1 MATDQSHSLLG
12 QAVGAKIRAARQA
25 LKYTQSQL
33 AAKDFSVS
41 YISAIERGQ
50 IRPSLR
56 ALEILAQRLGLTS
69 TELIPQNAQ
78 NDIHFRNSIRAFN
91 NDSTLLELELIEA
104 QISILRGEAER
115 AIARL
120 EKITTKYLQDHHLT
134 QQRYLLGW
142 AYLDTAQFQK
152 CQEVL
157 IEAEKLAEQQKDHYR
172 SLHIDYILGRAFAA
186 MRDHTRALQ
195 THQQCLKL
203 LDQVQPHDAFFRCHL
218 YNSLGQHY
226 TNLNDFDAAI
236 NSFEQA
242 IALTEELLTLQQ
254 LPSMYADMAIQY
266 ANAQDYALTALST
279 FKCLHLYSQ
288 RVDISLR
295 SEIYHYLGRAL
306 MKVDQEQARAYL
318 ENALQR
324 ISNEQ
329 DLLTQASIVSRLA
342 EWFQAHNQLEEAVK
356 RARQAYELAKAY
368 GDTIIAVEALLCLGR
383 ILYAQ
388 ARYEE
393 GNQQFVDGLEMLKRL
408 NLTEEFSEQSASYAQ
423 LLSEQGKAQ
432 EAIAYYRLAFE
443 SRQKGRGI

>member
-33 AAKDFSVS
+33 ASTDFSVS
-41 YISAIERGQ
+41 YISAIERGK

-56 ALEILAQRLGLTS
+56 ALEILAKRLGLTS
-69 TELIPQNAQ
+69 TDLIPQNGQ
-78 NDIHFRNSIRAFN
+78 NDIHFRDSIRTFK
-91 NDSTLLELELIEA
+91 NDSAPLELELIEA
-104 QISILRGEAER
+104 QICILQGEAER

-120 EKITTKYLQDHHLT
+120 ENITTKYLQDHHLT

-142 AYLDTAQFQK
+142 AYLDAAQFQK

-157 IEAEKLAEQQKDHYR
+157 IEAEKLADKQNDHYR
-172 SLHIDYILGRAFAA
+172 SLRIYNISGLAFAA
-186 MRDHTRALQ
+186 MRDHSRALQ
-195 THQQCLKL
+195 AHQQCLTL
-203 LDQVQPHDAFFRCHL
+203 LDQTQPQDLFFRCHL

-226 TNLNDFDAAI
+226 TNLNDFDSAI
-236 NSFEQA
+236 NSFNQA
-242 IALTEELLTLQQ
+242 IALTEELLTLQK
-254 LPSMYADMAIQY
+254 LPSMYADMATQY
-266 ANAQDYALTALST
+266 ANAQDYPLAALNAY
-279 FKCLHLYSQ
+279 KCLHLYSHQ
-288 RVDISLR
+288 VDTSLR

-342 EWFQAHNQLEEAVK
+342 EWFQVHAELEEAEK
-356 RARQAYELAKAY
+356 HAKQAYELAKAY

-393 GNQQFVDGLEMLKRL
+393 GNQHFVDGLKMLERL
-408 NLTEEFSEQSASYAQ
+408 NMTDEFSEQSASYAQ
-423 LLSEQGKAQ
+423 LLGEQGKAQ
-432 EAIAYYRLAFE
+432 EAIAYYRLAIE
-443 SRQKGRGI
+443 SRQRGRGF